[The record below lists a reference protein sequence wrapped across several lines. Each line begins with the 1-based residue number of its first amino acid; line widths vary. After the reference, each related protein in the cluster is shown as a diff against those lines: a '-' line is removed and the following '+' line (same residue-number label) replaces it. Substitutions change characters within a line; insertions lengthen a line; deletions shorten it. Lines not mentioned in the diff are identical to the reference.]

1 MVRVRYITLSFIK
14 IIIILYLNLKLRFY
28 LDALSDIKPQHFT
41 GNKVD
46 GLEPN
51 VVQSM
56 WLTRQQMELVI
67 CLQPLSV
74 KAVRV
79 LVL

>member
-14 IIIILYLNLKLRFY
+14 TIIILYFNLKLRFY
-28 LDALSDIKPQHFT
+28 LDALSDNKPRHFT

-51 VVQSM
+51 VQSM
-56 WLTRQQMELVI
+56 WLTKQQVELVI
-67 CLQPLSV
+67 FLQPLSV
-74 KAVRV
+74 KVGLV